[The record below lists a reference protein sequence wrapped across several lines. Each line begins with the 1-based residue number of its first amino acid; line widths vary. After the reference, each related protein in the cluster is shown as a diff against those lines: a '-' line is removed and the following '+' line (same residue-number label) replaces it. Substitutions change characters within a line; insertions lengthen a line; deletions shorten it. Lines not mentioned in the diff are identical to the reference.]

1 MQFRILY
8 QITNHMKNLNEIIK
22 ANGFSLQEII
32 SAAVIAAKEN
42 GQENIFSHYKFR
54 EIALAELLGH
64 KAHDKVSNG
73 DGRGSD
79 ATEPDGTFAEYKSI
93 KDNHKIL
100 DYYTGKIKNKRKKQL
115 KIGMVYNGAYSPE
128 KISAYVNVNHYAGI
142 FNELEEPVLV
152 IKVNTEHVIQTLT
165 KNLEKMKGG
174 KTTNFN
180 TVSIDLF
187 SEEDKKVYE
196 VIYLRK

>member
-1 MQFRILY
+1 
-8 QITNHMKNLNEIIK
+8 MKNLNEIIK

-79 ATEPDGTFAEYKSI
+79 AISPEGVFCEYKSV
-93 KDNHKIL
+93 KDNHQIYDLYK
-100 DYYTGKIKNKRKKQL
+100 GKIKNKRKKQL
-115 KIGMVYNGAYSPE
+115 KISMVYNGAYSLE
-128 KISAYVNVNHYAGI
+128 KIEAYKKVDHYAGL

-152 IKVNTEHVIQTLT
+152 LKVKTSHVIETLT

-180 TVSIDLF
+180 SIHIDLF
-187 SEEDKKVYE
+187 SEADKEFYE
-196 VIYLRK
+196 VVYDREK